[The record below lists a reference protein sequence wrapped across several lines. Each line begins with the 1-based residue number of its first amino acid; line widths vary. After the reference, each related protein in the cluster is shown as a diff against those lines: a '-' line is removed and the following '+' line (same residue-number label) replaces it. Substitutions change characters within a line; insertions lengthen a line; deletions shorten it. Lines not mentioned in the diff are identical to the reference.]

1 MRPINAR
8 PRRGSPTR
16 FLLLGT
22 LAVVLG
28 LIATVSTLYLLGV
41 GPFGGPR
48 HVSHP
53 GMVGVPRSFR
63 TIPAYTQVT
72 EADLTTEDSNPSD
85 GYFPS
90 RDRIPKAVITE
101 RGQILFRVTSKE
113 KPPGRLFS
121 EADFAPKGTR
131 PGVAAGVPEGKRAM
145 TLEADKLNGVY
156 GLQQGDHVDLVASI
170 PLDKLSSFGGADW
183 SRLAV
188 STQTQAQA
196 QAGPRDDRSKEKR
209 TETRMLA
216 RDAVLVTPVTTRQK
230 SITSSSLTQGT
241 TVRQVPV
248 HEIVLAVDEDE
259 VAPLT
264 DAMGLAVEITCI
276 AHSGRPEDKNLH
288 VVPAGMVAVPVN
300 GRAVAAYSLL
310 MPEDLLDP
318 GTRASRSITLSAE
331 EVQKRGIVVDS
342 QTVVGRVLAR
352 DKSRGQFFSEDDFLP
367 RGTAPG
373 LAGGIPPDKRALT
386 LDASKVIGARA
397 LRLGDHFDLMASMP
411 IDWTKTG
418 GQGGM
423 IHLMGALLQKQA
435 AVKAVVQEGVVVE
448 PAASPTMAAV
458 EAASG
463 DSKQSG
469 REMVVAVAAEE
480 VPQVAEALALGLELT
495 AVVRSGNP
503 RDSSK
508 NVATPDENPLARVQA
523 IELIVGHKR
532 ETLVFQA
539 AASPAEAVRGRPT
552 HLLAQPAAGSAGA
565 AE

>member
-22 LAVVLG
+22 SAIVLG
-28 LIATVSTLYLLGV
+28 LVATVGTLFLFGA
-41 GPFGGPR
+41 GPFAAKR

-53 GMVGVPRSFR
+53 GMIAVPRSLR
-63 TIPAYTQVT
+63 TIPAYTVVT
-72 EADLTTEDSNPSD
+72 PEDVTD
-85 GYFPS
+85 QDTDMYFPS
-90 RDRIPKAVITE
+90 REQIPKAVITD
-101 RGQILFRVTSKE
+101 RRQIYFRVTSRQKE
-113 KPPGRLFS
+113 PGYLFS

-131 PGVAAGVPEGKRAM
+131 PGAVAGVPEGKRAM

-156 GLQQGDHVDLVASI
+156 GLQLGDHVDLVATI

-183 SRLAV
+183 SRLAT
-188 STQTQAQA
+188 SAQA
-196 QAGPRDDRSKEKR
+196 QAVPRDDKTKESR

-216 RDAVLVTPVTTRQK
+216 RDAVLVTPVTTRTR

-264 DAMGLAVEITCI
+264 DAMGLAVAITCV

-288 VVPAGMVAVPVN
+288 AVPPGMVAVPVN

-318 GTRASRSITLSAE
+318 GTRAPRYITLNAE
-331 EVQKRGIVVDS
+331 EVRQRGIVVDPK
-342 QTVVGRVLAR
+342 TVVGRVLAR

-373 LAGGIPPDKRALT
+373 LAGGIPPGKRALT

-397 LRLGDHFDLMASMP
+397 LRLGDHFDLMASTP
-411 IDWTKTG
+411 IDWTKTS
-418 GQGGM
+418 GQGGS
-423 IHLMGALLQKQA
+423 IHLMGTSLQKQA
-435 AVKAVVQEGVVVE
+435 AVSAVVQDGVVVM
-448 PAASPTMAAV
+448 PVASPTMAAI

-463 DSKQSG
+463 DSKQTG
-469 REMVVAVAAEE
+469 REMVVAVAADE
-480 VPQVAEALALGLELT
+480 VAHVAEALALGLELT
-495 AVVRSGNP
+495 TVVRSGNP

-523 IELIVGHKR
+523 IESIVGHKR

-539 AASPAEAVRGRPT
+539 APAAVAEAIRGGSN
-552 HLLAQPAAGSAGA
+552 HVLVKPAAGRAEA

>member
-22 LAVVLG
+22 SAVVLG
-28 LIATVSTLYLLGV
+28 LIATVGTMYLLGA
-41 GPFGGPR
+41 GPFGGKR

-53 GMVGVPRSFR
+53 GMIAVPRSLR
-63 TIPAYTQVT
+63 TIPAYAVVT
-72 EADLTTEDSNPSD
+72 PEDVTGPD
-85 GYFPS
+85 TGDMYFPPGK
-90 RDRIPKAVITE
+90 IPKVVVAD
-101 RGQILFRVTSKE
+101 RSQIFFRVTSKQKE
-113 KPPGRLFS
+113 PGYLFS
-121 EADFAPKGTR
+121 EADFLPKGTR

-156 GLQQGDHVDLVASI
+156 GLQLGDHVDLVASI

-183 SRLAV
+183 SRLAT
-188 STQTQAQA
+188 SAQA
-196 QAGPRDDRSKEKR
+196 QAPTGPRDDRTKEKR

-216 RDAVLVTPVTTRQK
+216 RDAVLVTPVTTRAK

-264 DAMGLAVEITCI
+264 DAMGLAVEITCV
-276 AHSGRPEDKNLH
+276 AHSGRPEDNNLH
-288 VVPAGMVAVPVN
+288 AVPAGMVAVPVN
-300 GRAVAAYSLL
+300 GRAVAAYNLL
-310 MPEDLLDP
+310 MPDDLLDP
-318 GTRASRSITLSAE
+318 GTRAARHITLSAE

-342 QTVVGRVLAR
+342 KTVVGRVLAR

-367 RGTAPG
+367 PGTAPG

-386 LDASKVIGARA
+386 LDASKVVGARA
-397 LRLGDHFDLMASMP
+397 LRLGDHFDLMASTP

-418 GQGGM
+418 GQGGS
-423 IHLMGALLQKQA
+423 IQLMSASLAKQA
-435 AVKAVVQEGVVVE
+435 AVRAVVQDGVVVM
-448 PAASPTMAAV
+448 PVASPTMAAI

-463 DSKQSG
+463 DNKQVG

-480 VPQVAEALALGLELT
+480 VPHVAEALALGLELT
-495 AVVRSGNP
+495 TVVRSGNP

-508 NVATPDENPLARVQA
+508 NVVTPDENPLARVQA
-523 IELIVGHKR
+523 IESIVGHKR

-552 HLLAQPAAGSAGA
+552 HVLAQPAAGSAGA